1 MPLLLL
7 RLISR
12 LQFVHLRTER
22 TNSETR
28 PQELKALDLIG
39 EDPSLVNTLLSD
51 PDIPSR
57 ISLVSTS
64 LLYTL
69 KTRVYHKG
77 FSRSPQKLRGMGY
90 NSDSTSSQDDLRHAM
105 LNPSGM
111 CVS

>member
-69 KTRVYHKG
+69 TTHKEKG
-77 FSRSPQKLRGMGY
+77 GAG
-90 NSDSTSSQDDLRHAM
+90 
-105 LNPSGM
+105 
-111 CVS
+111 